1 MDIAGWFERRS
12 LLKAAAALGGIL
24 TVAARSGAAEPA
36 EEHVA
41 ETKMVDI
48 PLSPTAKI
56 TVERRGE
63 IVLIGIN
70 RPYIYN
76 RVDPETYVGLAKALY
91 QYDHDP
97 SLRAAVLFGHGEN
110 FSRGID
116 VDAYQAFLAT
126 GRPLFADKDIIDPL
140 AKVGAKLT
148 KPLILVAHGDT
159 WNMAHE
165 LTLTADIKIAAADTR
180 FGQDENT
187 HGRFPGGGATVRFVH
202 QAGWGNAMRYMLT
215 GDHWSAEE
223 ARRIGIVQEIAPTPE
238 KALALGVAIAMK
250 IAACGPL
257 GIKTTLAS
265 AHLAVDPSQ
274 AEALSKL
281 TPQYQALYR
290 TEDFKEGRR
299 AEAEGRPAVYHGR

>member
-12 LLKAAAALGGIL
+12 LLKAAAALGGLL
-24 TVAARSGAAEPA
+24 TLARDEATAAEA
-36 EEHVA
+36 ENDRAV

-56 TVERRGE
+56 TVERRGQ

-76 RVDPETYVGLAKALY
+76 RVDPETYAGLAKALY

-116 VDAYQAFLAT
+116 VDAYRAFLAT

-140 AKVGAKLT
+140 AKTATKLT

-165 LTLTADIKIAAADTR
+165 LCLASDIRIAAADTR

-202 QAGWGNAMRYMLT
+202 
-215 GDHWSAEE
+215 
-223 ARRIGIVQEIAPTPE
+223 
-238 KALALGVAIAMK
+238 
-250 IAACGPL
+250 
-257 GIKTTLAS
+257 
-265 AHLAVDPSQ
+265 
-274 AEALSKL
+274 
-281 TPQYQALYR
+281 
-290 TEDFKEGRR
+290 
-299 AEAEGRPAVYHGR
+299 